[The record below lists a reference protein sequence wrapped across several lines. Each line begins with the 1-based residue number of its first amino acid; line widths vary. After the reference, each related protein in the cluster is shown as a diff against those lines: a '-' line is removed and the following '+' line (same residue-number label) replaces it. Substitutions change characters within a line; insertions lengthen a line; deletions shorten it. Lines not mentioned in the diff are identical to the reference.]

1 VLKTGISAG
10 PLRAARERLRFL
22 RKDPKLLIVWPLAA
36 LIFAGIGWAAL
47 LAKLDTDRREIE
59 AFALHEVAALSRGYA
74 DHLSRTLEAIDQ
86 ILLHVKYEWQLTNGN
101 LRLETLKQ
109 EGLFPPSSVFNVGI
123 VGRDGKLVT
132 STFRSTAGDESSP
145 TFEGRE
151 FFLAQRNSPKDFLYI
166 GGPAL
171 APASQRTMIQLS
183 RRLVDRHGD
192 FSGVVAVSV
201 VPDYFTAVYDN
212 MTLGAN
218 GLLGVIGNDRLI
230 RATRTGQTI
239 HPPNSQAF
247 VSVPPF
253 TPQSESVLLN
263 GNNWFTDK
271 RSRYVGWQAVKGY
284 PLVALTGLDAHD
296 MLAPYQSTRGDL
308 IREARWATAVLVAFM
323 VIAMTQS
330 IRLGWRKYQLE
341 QTQVT
346 YRMATEGGNE
356 GFYIVRP
363 IRNKEGT
370 IVDFE
375 IVDSNYRGAKFLG
388 QRREAVVGSKIS
400 SLYTEAAF
408 ERPMTRLRQAMEVG
422 FYEDDVEVPSD
433 SPLRAQW
440 VHVRI
445 VRSNGDLGV
454 TLRDISD
461 TKAYV
466 EELERRSN
474 EDALTGLPNR
484 NWVQTYLPQAIGLA
498 AANGAK
504 LALLFVDLDDFK
516 AVNDAMGH
524 PAGDEL
530 LRNAARRL
538 RVAVRPQDK
547 VVRLGGD
554 EFVIIL
560 DKIAHERDAAHVA
573 ERILQAFQ
581 ESFTLSQGVHS
592 VSTSI
597 GISVFPTDGTDAD
610 TLLRN
615 ADIAMYAVKTTA
627 GKRNF
632 GFYDQKFY
640 DALRARREQ
649 EAELRYAIAHDQF
662 LMYYQPRVDISTG
675 ATCSMEALVRW
686 VHPSRGLLEPLEFI
700 PLAEETGLI
709 LPLGELVIDKVC
721 AQLAHWARTN
731 EELVP
736 VSINV
741 SPRQF
746 NQADIA
752 QSLST
757 SLARHHIPARLVEL
771 ELTESTMMGGSA
783 DIYRSLDALRGMG
796 IKLLVD
802 DFGTGYSSLSQLQ
815 RLDFDVLKVDQAFTA
830 EIDRTK
836 NGNVFFKAIIT
847 MAHALGMRVV
857 AEGVENE
864 KQIRILKS
872 LHCDEIQGFY
882 ISQPLPPSETQP
894 ILPKW
899 FLPSIV

>member
-1 VLKTGISAG
+1 
-10 PLRAARERLRFL
+10 
-22 RKDPKLLIVWPLAA
+22 
-36 LIFAGIGWAAL
+36 
-47 LAKLDTDRREIE
+47 
-59 AFALHEVAALSRGYA
+59 
-74 DHLSRTLEAIDQ
+74 
-86 ILLHVKYEWQLTNGN
+86 
-101 LRLETLKQ
+101 
-109 EGLFPPSSVFNVGI
+109 
-123 VGRDGKLVT
+123 
-132 STFRSTAGDESSP
+132 
-145 TFEGRE
+145 
-151 FFLAQRNSPKDFLYI
+151 
-166 GGPAL
+166 
-171 APASQRTMIQLS
+171 
-183 RRLVDRHGD
+183 
-192 FSGVVAVSV
+192 
-201 VPDYFTAVYDN
+201 
-212 MTLGAN
+212 
-218 GLLGVIGNDRLI
+218 LGVIGNDRLI

-239 HPPNSQAF
+239 HPQDSQAL

-253 TPQSESVLLN
+253 TPQSEGVLLN

-284 PLVALTGLDAHD
+284 PLVALTGLDVQD
-296 MLAPYQSTRGDL
+296 TLAPYQAKRDDL

-323 VIAMTQS
+323 LIAMTQS

-341 QTQVT
+341 QTQAT

-363 IRNKEGT
+363 IHDTQGA

-375 IVDSNYRGAKFLG
+375 IIDSNHRGAEFLG
-388 QRREAVVGSKIS
+388 RRRDAVVGSKIS
-400 SLYTEAAF
+400 SLYAETDF
-408 ERPMTRLRQAMEVG
+408 ERPMTRLRQAMEAG
-422 FYEDDVEVPSD
+422 FYEDDAEVPND

-440 VHVRI
+440 VHFRI

-560 DKIAHERDAAHVA
+560 DRIAHERDAAHVA

-597 GISVFPTDGTDAD
+597 GISVFPADGTDAD

-675 ATCSMEALVRW
+675 TTCSMEALVRW
-686 VHPSRGLLEPLEFI
+686 AHPSRGLLEPLEFI
-700 PLAEETGLI
+700 SLAEETGLI

-721 AQLAHWARTN
+721 TQLAHWARTTQ
-731 EELVP
+731 ELVP

-746 NQADIA
+746 NQADIV
-752 QSLST
+752 QTLSAC
-757 SLARHHIPARLVEL
+757 LARHHVLPKLVEL

-783 DIYRSLDALRGMG
+783 DIFRSLNAIREMG

-830 EIDRTK
+830 EIDKTE

-864 KQIRILKS
+864 KQLRILK
-872 LHCDEIQGFY
+872 LLRCDEIQGFY
-882 ISQPLPPSETQP
+882 ISKPLPPSGTQP

-899 FLPSIV
+899 FFPSIV